1 MRYDAILFDMDG
13 TVLNTL
19 DDLHDSVNT
28 ALRQFHLPERSADE
42 VRAALGNG
50 SRYLIEHSVPDGT
63 PSALVEQILS
73 FYGPWYTAHS
83 RIKTRPYP
91 GIPELMQR
99 LRAEG
104 LRLAIISNKPDSA
117 VPALAEENF
126 PGLLELAVGEREGVR
141 RKPSPD
147 MIFKAVEGLQLPLSR
162 CLYVGDSEVDLATA
176 RAAGI
181 DCVSVTWGFRTSAQ
195 LREAGATVLVD
206 TAEALGNW
214 ILSR

>member
-19 DDLHDSVNT
+19 DDLHASVNT
-28 ALRQFHLPERSADE
+28 ALRQFRLPQRSMDE

-50 SRYLIEHSVPDGT
+50 SRYLIEHCVPEGT
-63 PSALVEQILS
+63 PAALIEQILD

-83 RIKTRPYP
+83 RVRTCPYP
-91 GIPELMQR
+91 GIVELMRQ
-99 LRAEG
+99 LRSAG

-162 CLYVGDSEVDLATA
+162 CLYVGDSEVDIATA

-181 DCVSVTWGFRTSAQ
+181 DCVSVTWGFRTREQ
-195 LREAGATVLVD
+195 LREAGASVLVD
-206 TAEALGNW
+206 SAEQLRDW
-214 ILSR
+214 ILGC

>member
-1 MRYDAILFDMDG
+1 MSYDAILFDMDG

-28 ALRQFHLPERSADE
+28 ALRQFRLPERSIDQ

-63 PSALVEQILS
+63 PSALTEQILA
-73 FYGPWYTAHS
+73 FYEPWYTAHS

-91 GIPELMQR
+91 GIPALMRR
-99 LRAEG
+99 LRAAG

-117 VPALAEENF
+117 VPALAEEHF

-141 RKPSPD
+141 RKPAPD
-147 MIFKAVEGLQLPLSR
+147 MIFKAVEGLGLPLKR
-162 CLYVGDSEVDLATA
+162 CLFVGDSEVDVATA

-181 DCVSVTWGFRTSAQ
+181 DCVSVTWGFRTGDQ
-195 LREAGATVLVD
+195 LREAGASVLVNSAD
-206 TAEALGNW
+206 ELGEW
-214 ILSR
+214 ILKS

>member
-19 DDLHDSVNT
+19 DDLHASVNT
-28 ALRQFHLPERSADE
+28 ALRQFRLPQRSMDE

-50 SRYLIEHSVPDGT
+50 SRYLIEHCVPEGT
-63 PSALVEQILS
+63 PAALIEQILD

-83 RIKTRPYP
+83 RVRTCPYP
-91 GIPELMQR
+91 GIVELMRQ

-147 MIFKAVEGLQLPLSR
+147 MIFKAVDGLQLPLSR
-162 CLYVGDSEVDLATA
+162 CLYVGDSEVDIATA

-181 DCVSVTWGFRTSAQ
+181 DCVSVTWGFRTREQ
-195 LREAGATVLVD
+195 LREAGASVLVD
-206 TAEALGNW
+206 SAEALRDW
-214 ILSR
+214 ILGC

>member
-1 MRYDAILFDMDG
+1 MKYDAILFDMDG

-19 DDLHDSVNT
+19 DDLHDSVNE
-28 ALRQFHLPERSADE
+28 ALRRFGLPERSTDQ

-63 PSALVEQILS
+63 SEALTEQVLD

-91 GIPELMQR
+91 GILELMHR

-141 RKPSPD
+141 RKPAPD
-147 MIFKAVEGLQLPLSR
+147 MIFKAVEGLDLPLAR
-162 CLYVGDSEVDLATA
+162 CLFVGDSEVDLATA

-181 DCVSVTWGFRTSAQ
+181 DCVSVTWGFRTSEQ
-195 LREAGATVLVD
+195 LSKAGAAVLVNSAD
-206 TAEALGNW
+206 ELGEW
-214 ILSR
+214 ILKH